1 MNKTKNT
8 LLILIFSINMIV
20 FSRTSNAEIS
30 VGQKAP
36 DFELLDQ
43 YSKTH
48 KITDYHGKWIVL
60 YFYPKDD
67 TPGCTK
73 EACNFRDDILQLQEL
88 NAGVL
93 GISMDDAE
101 SHAKF
106 AVKFGLPFP
115 LLSDPDG
122 SVAEIY
128 GSLWSLGP
136 IKFVKRNTFIID
148 TEGRVAK
155 IYRVVKPEVH
165 SREVINDLKEYVQSN
180 QEASD

>member
-1 MNKTKNT
+1 MMNKTTST
-8 LLILIFSINMIV
+8 LLILVFSINMIL
-20 FSRTSNAEIS
+20 FSRASSAEIS
-30 VGQKAP
+30 VGQQAP
-36 DFELLDQ
+36 EFKLIDQ
-43 YSKTH
+43 YNKSH
-48 KITDYHGKWIVL
+48 EISDYHGKWIVL

-88 NAGVL
+88 NAQVL
-93 GISMDDAE
+93 GISMDDTK

-106 AVKFGLPFP
+106 AEKFGLPFP

-136 IKFVKRNTFIID
+136 IKFTKRNSFIID
-148 TEGRVAK
+148 TDGKLAR
-155 IYRVVKPEVH
+155 IYRKVKPETH
-165 SREVINDLKEYVQSN
+165 SEEVISDLKN
-180 QEASD
+180 LIKKH